1 MLFNFLYK
9 FKNNFIYLFFNKKRY
24 EIIVNKLKS
33 KKKIN
38 IIFLTNHI
46 SQWKYQILINMFNRN
61 GKYIT
66 KVIFVPN
73 DNYNK
78 DYLTEFNFNKVEFK
92 KINIELISS
101 FNDKTNSW
109 CDLNNS
115 YKPDII
121 FFSRSLLKSKNKYS
135 ILNFTNSL
143 NCYVP
148 YSIFIDN
155 NDKLQCATLF
165 HKLLWKQFLPFKD
178 NIEIAKKNYNANNVV
193 VTDYPGCDLF
203 KLKKNSKKIWK
214 NPKNKKIIWAP
225 HHTIDFINNRNYF
238 STFLNFFQY
247 MIDLSIKYKDSID
260 FCFKPHPALKEKL
273 YNHKEWGISKTNDYY
288 KFWKNSENTLLS
300 ESGYQDLF
308 IESDSLILDSV
319 SFTAEYLYLN
329 KPYCFL
335 TKDNFDYNRSLNII
349 GKKIFEKINKV
360 NNISSLEDFIKNSVL
375 KRDKKQ
381 LINQKYILKNINV
394 LNNKNLLA
402 SQNIYNVI
410 NKAIES

>member
-1 MLFNFLYK
+1 MLFNLLYK
-9 FKNNFIYLFFNKKRY
+9 FKNNFLYLFFNKKRY
-24 EIIVNKLKS
+24 ELIINKLKA

-46 SQWKYQILINMFNRN
+46 SQWKYQILINIFNRN
-61 GKYIT
+61 DKYIT
-66 KVIFVPN
+66 KVIFVPDN
-73 DNYNK
+73 NYNK
-78 DYLTEFNFNKVEFK
+78 DYLSEFNFNKIEFK

-101 FNDKTNSW
+101 FNHATNSW
-109 CDLNNS
+109 CDLDNL

-135 ILNFTNSL
+135 IFNFMNSL

-165 HKLLWKQFLPFKD
+165 HKLLWKQFLPFED
-178 NIEIAKKNYNANNVV
+178 NLKIAKKNYNAYNVV
-193 VTDYPGCDLF
+193 ITDYPGCDLF

-214 NPKNKKIIWAP
+214 NLNNKKIIWAP
-225 HHTIDFINNRNYF
+225 HHTVDFINHKNYF
-238 STFLNFFQY
+238 STFLNFFQN

-273 YNHKEWGISKTNDYY
+273 YNHKDWGLNRTNNYY
-288 KFWKNSENTLLS
+288 NFWKNSDNTLLS

-319 SFTAEYLYLN
+319 SFTAEYLYLD

-335 TKDNFDYNRSLNII
+335 TKKNFNYNKSLNII
-349 GKKIFEKINKV
+349 GKKIFERINKIN
-360 NNISSLEDFIKNSVL
+360 NIDSLEYFIKNSVL
-375 KRDKKQ
+375 KSDKKQ
-381 LINQKYILKNINV
+381 LINQRSVLNNINV

-402 SQNIYNVI
+402 SKNIYDFI
-410 NKAIES
+410 NKTIKS

>member
-38 IIFLTNHI
+38 IIFLTNHV
-46 SQWKYQILINMFNRN
+46 SQWKYQILIEIFNRN
-61 GKYIT
+61 DKYIT
-66 KVIFVPN
+66 KVIFVPD

-78 DYLTEFNFNKVEFK
+78 DYLTEFNFNKVEFE
-92 KINIELISS
+92 KIDIELISS

-109 CDLNNS
+109 FDLNS
-115 YKPDII
+115 LHKPDIV

-165 HKLLWKQFLPFKD
+165 HKLLWKQFLPYKD
-178 NIEIAKKNYNANNVV
+178 NLEIAKKNYNANNVV
-193 VTDYPGCDLF
+193 ITDYPGCDLF
-203 KLKKNSKKIWK
+203 KLKKKSKKIWK
-214 NPKNKKIIWAP
+214 NANNKKIIWAP
-225 HHTIDFINNRNYF
+225 HHTIDFINDRNFF
-238 STFLNFFQY
+238 STFLNFFQN
-247 MIDLSIKYKDSID
+247 MIDLSIKYKDLID